1 MMYAAVFLVLLLG
14 LAAMILTEQAE
25 RNDRRRR

>member
-1 MMYAAVFLVLLLG
+1 MMYAAVFLVIVLA